1 MIERVVHKAESEEKG
16 FQQTLLELNPFAAFF
31 QEIFPA
37 IFGRQV
43 GIRDSANLH
52 TLCLAIS
59 HTT

>member
-16 FQQTLLELNPFAAFF
+16 FQKTLLGLNPFAAFF
-31 QEIFPA
+31 QENFPA
-37 IFGRQV
+37 IGRLV